1 MCGKWDTVTT
11 RKSGHLRPFGTPP
24 HGSQPPNSGP
34 CYKVSLVIRATCL
47 SLPRTH
53 RLHCMAFPLPPRLRT
68 SWALSLPPMP
78 TTTSPGLR
86 RCLAQRKLHQIHIRK
101 HKGTC
106 TNTTA
111 STMEAQSAAFHA
123 LACSWEGCCLPV
135 LSR

>member
-53 RLHCMAFPLPPRLRT
+53 HLHCMAFPLPPRLRT
-68 SWALSLPPMP
+68 GWALSLPPMP
-78 TTTSPGLR
+78 TTTSPDAWHRGSFIKYTFESTKAHVPTRPPRPWQLR
-86 RCLAQRKLHQIHIRK
+86 VLR
-101 HKGTC
+101 
-106 TNTTA
+106 
-111 STMEAQSAAFHA
+111 STHLLVVGRGVS
-123 LACSWEGCCLPV
+123 S
-135 LSR
+135 LS